1 MFDVIAIGES
11 LIDFTPNG
19 MNDMGMQLFACN
31 PGGAPANVLAM
42 NAKLGGRTAFIGKV
56 GNDDFGRFLQKT
68 MRDANINISSLLLTN
83 EVPTTLA
90 FVQLTPE
97 GDRSFSF
104 YRKPGADIML
114 RADEVNN
121 TLLQDCRIFHFG
133 SVSLTDEPCRAATIQ
148 SVIKAKA
155 AGAMISYD
163 PHYRPFLW
171 DDEKSAVR
179 EMIDAMQYVDILKVS
194 DEEMTLLTD
203 ETDMEEGSR
212 KLANYGPRF
221 VFVTLGAN
229 GAYYFTPSGSE
240 IVNTCSVDTL
250 DTTGAGD
257 AFLGALL
264 HCIKGRNLDQLNM
277 ITQEEWKQIVA
288 FANAAGALT
297 TTKKGAINAM
307 PSEKQIKECT
317 ESILPR

>member
-56 GNDDFGRFLQKT
+56 GNDDFGRFLQRT
-68 MRDANINISSLLLTN
+68 MFDANIDISSILLTN

-90 FVQLTPE
+90 FVQLAPD

-114 RADEVNN
+114 RADEVSD

-133 SVSLTDEPCRAATIQ
+133 SVSLTDEPCRTATIQ

-163 PHYRPFLW
+163 PNYRPLLW
-171 DDEKSAVR
+171 NDEKSAVQ
-179 EMIDAMQYVDILKVS
+179 EMIGAMQYADILKVS
-194 DEEMTLLTD
+194 EEEMTLLTN
-203 ETDMEEGSR
+203 ETDLETGSE
-212 KLANYGPRF
+212 KLASYGPSLI
-221 VFVTLGAN
+221 FVTLGSN
-229 GAYYFTPSGSE
+229 GAFYFTPSGCG
-240 IVNTCSVDTL
+240 IVNTCSVDTV

-264 HCIKGRNLDQLNM
+264 HYIEGRNLEQLKE
-277 ITQEEWKQIVA
+277 ISKEEWNQAIA
-288 FANAAGALT
+288 FANAAGTLT
-297 TTKKGAINAM
+297 TTKKGAIKAM
-307 PSEKQIKECT
+307 PDKNQIEACM
-317 ESILPR
+317 ESILLL